1 MLQRSPHL
9 IAATSILAL
18 LSPVTAGDPSGAVRE
33 RMVREQ
39 IASRGIRN
47 PAVLRVLRATPR
59 HLFLPEAIQAN
70 AYEDCALPIG
80 YGGTISQPYIVAL
93 MTELLAPEKSHRVLE
108 IGTGSGYQAA
118 VLAQLAW
125 HVYTIELVPEL
136 ANSARRRL
144 AALGYLNVTV
154 RDGDGY
160 EGWPE
165 HAPFDRIILTAA
177 PEDVPRVLLDEL
189 APGGRLVAPVGI
201 ARDQELI
208 VIEKHPDGTLRRSS
222 GVPVLFVPMRTR
234 IPARGDLR
242 NSRSR

>member
-9 IAATSILAL
+9 IGAAAFLAL
-18 LSPVTAGDPSGAVRE
+18 LTPVPASDPSVPVRE

-39 IASRGIRN
+39 IAGRGIRN

-59 HLFLPEAIQAN
+59 HLFVPEAIQAN
-70 AYEDCALPIG
+70 AYDDCALPIS

-93 MTELLAPEKSHRVLE
+93 MTELLAPATSNRVLE

-118 VLAQLAW
+118 VLAQLTS
-125 HVYTIELVPEL
+125 HVYTIEIVPEL
-136 ANSARRRL
+136 ADSARRRL

-154 RDGDGY
+154 RHGDGY

-165 HAPFDRIILTAA
+165 QAPFDRIILTAA

-201 ARDQELI
+201 ARGQELI
-208 VIEKHPDGTLRRSS
+208 LFEKLADGTLRRSS
-222 GVPVLFVPMRTR
+222 GVPVLFVPMRPR
-234 IPARGDLR
+234 
-242 NSRSR
+242 